1 VSTRPPAAPPKPAGP
16 ERVSPPIDPRFRQR
30 RIEVRRVEGRRRLR
44 VLLILGGFVLFALAA
59 WGATR
64 SPFLDVDHVRVTG
77 SARVPAAAVAAASG
91 VGQGTAMFD
100 VDEAAARLRV
110 EALPWV
116 LRARVHRRWPA
127 TVTIEVQERTPI
139 AALPGPGGVAVVDR
153 TGRVL
158 TVAPTPPPELPLLVG
173 LPPAGAP
180 GTRIGGRAG
189 DLLAVARAMPPAVLP
204 RLAGIVAADAGQV
217 ELRLRPSGVVKLGLP
232 TALGDKLLAV
242 QTVLGQVDLTRL
254 AVLDVR
260 VPASP
265 AVTRA

>member
-1 VSTRPPAAPPKPAGP
+1 MSTRPPAAPPQVAPRK
-16 ERVSPPIDPRFRQR
+16 VSAPIDPRFRQR

-59 WGATR
+59 WGTTR
-64 SPFLDVDHVRVTG
+64 SPFLDVDRVRVTG

-91 VGQGTAMFD
+91 IRHGTAMFD
-100 VDEAAARLRV
+100 VDELAARRRV

-116 LRARVHRRWPA
+116 LRASVHRRWPA
-127 TVTIEVQERTPI
+127 TVTIDMQERAPI
-139 AALPGPGGVAVVDR
+139 AALPGPGGIAVVDR

-158 TVAPTPPPELPLLVG
+158 TVAPAPPPGQPLLLG

-189 DLLAVARAMPPAVLP
+189 DLLAVARAMPPSVVP
-204 RLAGIVAADAGQV
+204 RLAGIVAADGGQV
-217 ELRLRPSGVVKLGLP
+217 ELRLRPSGVVKLGPP

-242 QTVLGQVDLTRL
+242 QTVLGQVDLSRL

>member
-1 VSTRPPAAPPKPAGP
+1 VSTRPPAAPPHPAA
-16 ERVSPPIDPRFRQR
+16 ERVSHPIDPRFRQR

-44 VLLILGGFVLFALAA
+44 VLLTLGGFVLFALAA

-64 SPFLDVDHVRVTG
+64 SPFLDVDRVLVTG

-91 VGQGTAMFD
+91 VQQGTAMFD
-100 VDEAAARLRV
+100 VDEAEARRRV

-116 LRARVHRRWPA
+116 LQARVHRHWPA
-127 TVTIEVQERTPI
+127 TVTIDVQERMPI
-139 AALPGPGGVAVVDR
+139 AALPGPGGVGVVDR

-158 TVAPTPPPELPLLVG
+158 TVAPAPPPGAPLLVG
-173 LPPAGAP
+173 LAPAGAP
-180 GTRIGGRAG
+180 GTRIGGRAA

-204 RLAGIVAADAGQV
+204 RVAGIVAVEGGQV
-217 ELRLRPSGVVKLGLP
+217 ELRLRPSGVVKLGPP

-242 QTVLGQVDLTRL
+242 QTVLGQVDLSRL